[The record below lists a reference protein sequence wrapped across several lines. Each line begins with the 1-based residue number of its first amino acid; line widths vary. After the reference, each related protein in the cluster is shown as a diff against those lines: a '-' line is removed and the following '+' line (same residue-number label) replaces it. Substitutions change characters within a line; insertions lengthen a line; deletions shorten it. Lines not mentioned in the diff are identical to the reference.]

1 MMIPR
6 LFRPPHEDPDPA
18 KRALA
23 AQELAADSDEL
34 AALLADPVSDVRR
47 AAAARCARLA
57 PLIAAWGEEQ
67 DTAARGA
74 IAETLVRLLAEADVG
89 AIAAEFLGS
98 QTCTDAIRAGVAR
111 RAQDGERRRTAI
123 AAIRDESALVELA
136 LAGERSELRLAAA
149 ERVHSLDAL
158 RRLADAARDKDRG
171 VARLARTRVDAITT
185 GDQQVA
191 EADEILARLEAL
203 AARDGPILEE
213 LIALNRRWARLPLA
227 HDEARRARQDAAQR
241 ALKERFDR
249 EHEAEQARVRFDRA
263 VDELDAVRDA
273 PQTAEEL
280 ASLRARLASL
290 RDEADRSSDETAR
303 TRLQAVG
310 DRLDLWAGEADLRAG
325 AESMVVE
332 AERLA
337 DGTSIDNAGLPERWQ
352 ALSLAIRTPAL
363 TRRFEA
369 ALMRIEQH
377 RLAHVHAAE
386 QQASAARRELHQLLH
401 AAEQALAAGQVHA
414 AREAADRLK
423 ARKSGA
429 GTLPKPT
436 HQRISRLT
444 QQLVDLERWE
454 SFGQRQARETLCARA
469 EALLATPMEAAGL
482 AAEVRKLRE
491 EWKALDQQHAGVP
504 KAMWERFDR
513 ACEQAYAPAAR
524 HFAEMAARKAEA
536 RKRRE
541 AFIEA
546 AAASS
551 VELLGQAPR
560 DWRAVE
566 RWLRDTDHAW
576 RAGELGSVDPKA
588 WKALDARLRDAL
600 APLRDALAVARSGAK
615 SGRQAL
621 VDEAKALAEK
631 AMERDAPSRVK
642 ELQARW
648 QANAREMPLHPRDER
663 ALWDAFRAACNA
675 VFEARHAKRR
685 QEEAAK
691 SDAHR
696 ALEAIVAEIEQLAA
710 AGLDEAE
717 TRRALRDA
725 ESRWRKQHD
734 ERDHGARGTESRYRK
749 ARAAVEAALAAR
761 SRERQA
767 SVWQTLAAKE
777 RLCEEVDAMAVEAR
791 VAADDAVAADVRGRW
806 DALPALSGA
815 WEKRMI
821 ARRDHALASLAD
833 GDRARARAAA
843 IEQARPIRERLLLD
857 LEISLGLSSPA
868 ELNAERLALQVAKLR
883 DRFQSAGGA
892 QSAQETLLAW
902 CAEPGVADPR
912 DRQRIERVLV
922 AFARGLARTPVASN

>member
-6 LFRPPHEDPDPA
+6 LFRPPHTDPDPA
-18 KRALA
+18 KRTLA

-34 AALLADPVSDVRR
+34 AALLADPVPEVRA
-47 AAAARCARLA
+47 AAAARCGRLD
-57 PLIAAWGEEQ
+57 PLVAAWAAEQ
-67 DTAARGA
+67 DNAARGA
-74 IAETLVRLLAEADVG
+74 IADALVRLLATAGDGGV
-89 AIAAEFLGS
+89 AAAFLRT
-98 QTCTDAIRAGVAR
+98 QACTDAIRAGVAR
-111 RAQDGERRRTAI
+111 CAQDGEVQR
-123 AAIRDESALVELA
+123 AAIDAIGDEAALVDLA

-149 ERVHSLDAL
+149 ERVHSPEAL

-171 VARLARTRVDAITT
+171 VARLARARIDAITAST
-185 GDQQVA
+185 QQGA

-203 AARDGPILEE
+203 AAHDGPIPGE
-213 LIALNRRWARLPLA
+213 LIALDRRWAKLPLA
-227 HDEARRARQDAAQR
+227 QDETRRARREAAQR
-241 ALKERFDR
+241 ALEERFDR
-249 EHEAEQARVRFDRA
+249 ERAAQQAQLRFDRA
-263 VDELDAVRDA
+263 VDELAAVEDAA
-273 PQTAEEL
+273 HTPEEL
-280 ASLRARLASL
+280 AALHARLASL
-290 RDEADRSSDETAR
+290 RDAAERSGDDAAR
-303 TRLQAVG
+303 ARLQAVG
-310 DRLDLWAGEADLRAG
+310 ERLDVWAREADLRAG
-325 AESMVVE
+325 AVALVVD

-337 DGTSIDNAGLPERWQ
+337 ESTSIDNAGLPERWQ
-352 ALSLAIRTPAL
+352 ALPFAIRTPAL

-377 RLAHVHAAE
+377 RLAQVHAAE
-386 QQASAARRELHQLLH
+386 QQANAVRRELHQVLH

-414 AREAADRLK
+414 AREAADQVK
-423 ARKSGA
+423 ARKPGA

-436 HQRISRLT
+436 HQRISRLV
-444 QQLVDLERWE
+444 QQLAELERWE

-469 EALLATPMEAAGL
+469 EALLATPTDATGL

-504 KAMWERFDR
+504 RTLWERFDQ
-513 ACEQAYAPAAR
+513 ACEKAYAPAAR
-524 HFAEMAARKAEA
+524 HFAEMAAQKAEA
-536 RKRRE
+536 RRRRV

-546 AAASS
+546 AAAKAA
-551 VELLGQAPR
+551 ELLGQEPR

-576 RAGELGSVDPKA
+576 RVGELGSVDPKA
-588 WKALDARLRDAL
+588 WKALDARLRDAV
-600 APLRDALAVARSGAK
+600 APLREALAVGRSGAK
-615 SGRQAL
+615 AGRQAL
-621 VDEAKALAEK
+621 VDEAQSLAAK
-631 AMERDAPSRVK
+631 AMEHDAPSRVK

-685 QEEAAK
+685 QEDAAK

-696 ALEAIVAEIEQLAA
+696 ALEAIVAELEQLAA

-734 ERDHGARGTESRYRK
+734 ERDHGARGIESRYRK
-749 ARAAVEAALAAR
+749 ARTAVEVALAAR

-777 RLCEEVDAMAVEAR
+777 RLCEEVDSMALAAR
-791 VAADDAVAADVRGRW
+791 APVDDTVTADVRGRW
-806 DALPALSGA
+806 DALPQLSGA

-833 GDRARARAAA
+833 VDRAQARAAA
-843 IEQARPIRERLLLD
+843 IDEARPVRERQLLD
-857 LEISLGLSSPA
+857 LEIALGLPSPA
-868 ELNAERLALQVAKLR
+868 ELNAQRLALQVARLR

-902 CAEPGVADPR
+902 CAEPGVADAR

-922 AFARGLARTPVASN
+922 AIAHGLARTPGASH